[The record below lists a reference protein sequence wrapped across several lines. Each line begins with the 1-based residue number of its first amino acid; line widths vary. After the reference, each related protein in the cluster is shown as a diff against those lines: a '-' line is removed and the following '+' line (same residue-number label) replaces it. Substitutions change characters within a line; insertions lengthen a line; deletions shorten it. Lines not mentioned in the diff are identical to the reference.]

1 MTTLSLPTLPSFAT
15 TPKGS
20 KIPARESIAWNPAV
34 GFGVVVTRSGSR
46 VRIAVDAPANLEV
59 TARLERISE
68 ASLNAACIEIAGLE
82 ARRDGL
88 CPETGLG
95 VADRHQDPFIGATA
109 LVKQLSASVEARIR
123 EPNEIIINIDDAE
136 RFGWEFDEY
145 ATQPVL
151 KKVLK
156 EKAPKARP
164 PKQEPSNVGTL
175 EDSSRPDWLVAEM
188 NECYGNHWQPNS
200 EASTSS
206 EEPRA

>member
-1 MTTLSLPTLPSFAT
+1 MTTFSLPTLPSFAT

-46 VRIAVDAPANLEV
+46 VRIAVDAAANLEV

-95 VADRHQDPFIGATA
+95 VADRLQDPFIGATA

-151 KKVLK
+151 KKTLK
-156 EKAPKARP
+156 EKAPK
-164 PKQEPSNVGTL
+164 PSVAQAAEVVEL
-175 EDSSRPDWLVAEM
+175 EDASRPDWLVAEM
-188 NECYGNHWQPNS
+188 NACYGDNWI
-200 EASTSS
+200 
-206 EEPRA
+206 PRSDAKA

>member
-1 MTTLSLPTLPSFAT
+1 MTTFSLPTLPSFAT

-20 KIPARESIAWNPAV
+20 KIPARESIAYHASV
-34 GFGVVVTRSGSR
+34 GFGVVVARSGSR
-46 VRIAVDAPANLEV
+46 VRIAIDEPESSDV
-59 TARLERISE
+59 TERLERISE
-68 ASLNAACIEIAGLE
+68 ASLSAACIEIAGLE

-95 VADRHQDPFIGATA
+95 VADRLQDPFIGATA

-164 PKQEPSNVGTL
+164 PKQEPSRVGTL
-175 EDSSRPDWLVAEM
+175 EDPSRPDWLVAEM
-188 NECYGNHWQPNS
+188 NECYGNAWEPN
-200 EASTSS
+200 A
-206 EEPRA
+206 

>member
-1 MTTLSLPTLPSFAT
+1 MTTFSLPTLPSFAT
-15 TPKGS
+15 TPNGS

-95 VADRHQDPFIGATA
+95 VADRLQDPFIGATA

-123 EPNEIIINIDDAE
+123 EPNEMIINIDDAE

-145 ATQPVL
+145 ARLPVL

-156 EKAPKARP
+156 EKAPKPAVT
-164 PKQEPSNVGTL
+164 QVTEVVEL
-175 EDSSRPDWLVAEM
+175 EDASRPDWLVAEM
-188 NECYGNHWQPNS
+188 NACYGDNWI
-200 EASTSS
+200 
-206 EEPRA
+206 PRADAKA

>member
-1 MTTLSLPTLPSFAT
+1 MTTFSLPTLPSFAT

-46 VRIAVDAPANLEV
+46 VRIAVDAAANLEV

-68 ASLNAACIEIAGLE
+68 ASLNAACIETAGIM
-82 ARRDGL
+82 ARIEDEQDALYKQSPTAKML
-88 CPETGLG
+88 CAG
-95 VADRHQDPFIGATA
+95 
-109 LVKQLSASVEARIR
+109 VEARIR

-151 KKVLK
+151 KKTLK
-156 EKAPKARP
+156 EKAPK
-164 PKQEPSNVGTL
+164 PSVAQAVEVVEL
-175 EDSSRPDWLVAEM
+175 EDASRPDWLVAEM
-188 NECYGNHWQPNS
+188 NACYGDNWI
-200 EASTSS
+200 
-206 EEPRA
+206 PRSDAKA